1 MSDRLSDFGYN
12 FQIKFIASLFSD
24 RDFLQQIIDILEP
37 SYFEAEANK
46 FIVKTIKEYFLKYKQ
61 VWLLAKV

>member
-46 FIVKTIKEYFLKYKQ
+46 FIVKSNC
-61 VWLLAKV
+61 VS